1 MADRSFYST
10 YYLFFLDL
18 KKLIL
23 YLETKITPLTI
34 SEYNITMRNDR
45 LAKIFCEIAV
55 IEGLSGNE
63 LEVGNYIKSFLEN
76 LSLHPQMD
84 NSACQ
89 TKSNSG
95 NIICKINGGGNFLLS
110 CHMDTARSTKSL
122 NPVFTE
128 DRIVSS
134 GETVLGVD
142 NRSGIA
148 IMLLLAEKIAREKI
162 PVKGFTLAFATCE
175 ETTLGGSKYME
186 IDKEIKRAFVF
197 DSQNHPGKFINS
209 SYGAA
214 GFKIEIIGKA
224 SHSGISPEKGINA
237 FDIMIHALEGQT
249 YGRIQPELTF
259 NIGKIYG
266 GTATNVV
273 PDNIILEGEVRSV
286 NLKNV
291 EAKIDELKF
300 QFEQVACKLGGSVN
314 FFWNWDFTPFI
325 VTPQSETYHMICDAI
340 NKAGLTTEAVISSAG
355 SDANSYNNRGIE
367 AVNIGIGAQNPHSNE
382 EYILYKDF
390 KNAFNIALELV
401 KE

>member
-1 MADRSFYST
+1 
-10 YYLFFLDL
+10 LFFLDL
-18 KKLIL
+18 KKLVL
-23 YLETKITPLTI
+23 YLETKITHFAI
-34 SEYNITMRNDR
+34 GEYNITMINDR
-45 LAKIFCEIAV
+45 LINIFCELAS
-55 IEGLSGNE
+55 IEGLSGSE
-63 LEVGNYIKSFLEN
+63 KEVGGYIKSFLEKLCLN
-76 LSLHPQMD
+76 PQED
-84 NSACQ
+84 NSLYQ

-110 CHMDTARSTKSL
+110 SHMDTARSTKL
-122 NPVFTE
+122 LIPVFAE
-128 DRIVSS
+128 DRIIS
-134 GETVLGVD
+134 GGDTVLGVD
-142 NRSGIA
+142 NRAGIA
-148 IMLLLAEKIAREKI
+148 ILLLLAEKIVNENI

-197 DSQNHPGKFINS
+197 DSQFHPGKFINS

-224 SHSGISPEKGINA
+224 SHSGLSPEKGINA
-237 FDIMIHALEGQT
+237 FEIMMQALEGQT

-259 NIGKIYG
+259 NIGKIIG
-266 GTATNVV
+266 GSATNVV
-273 PDNIILEGEVRSV
+273 PENIILEGEVRSV

-291 EAKIDELKF
+291 ETKIDELKF
-300 QFEQVACKLGGSVN
+300 LFEKAACKLGGRVN
-314 FFWNWDFTPFI
+314 FNWSWDFTPFI
-325 VTPQSETYHMICDAI
+325 VLPKSETYCMISDAI
-340 NKAGLTTEAVISSAG
+340 AKVGLTAEAVISAAG

-367 AVNIGIGAQNPHSNE
+367 SVNIGIGAQNPHSNE

>member
-1 MADRSFYST
+1 M
-10 YYLFFLDL
+10 FFLDL
-18 KKLIL
+18 KKLVL
-23 YLETKITPLTI
+23 YLETKITHFAI
-34 SEYNITMRNDR
+34 GEYNITMINDR
-45 LAKIFCEIAV
+45 LINIFCELAS
-55 IEGLSGNE
+55 IEGLSGSE
-63 LEVGNYIKSFLEN
+63 KEVGGYIKSFLEKLCLN
-76 LSLHPQMD
+76 PQED
-84 NSACQ
+84 NSVYQ

-110 CHMDTARSTKSL
+110 SHMDTARSTKL
-122 NPVFTE
+122 LIPVFAE
-128 DRIVSS
+128 DRIIS
-134 GETVLGVD
+134 GGDTVLGVD
-142 NRSGIA
+142 NRAGIA
-148 IMLLLAEKIAREKI
+148 ILLLLAEKIVNENI

-197 DSQNHPGKFINS
+197 DSQFHPGKFINS

-224 SHSGISPEKGINA
+224 SHSGLSPEKGINA
-237 FDIMIHALEGQT
+237 FEIMMQALEGQT

-259 NIGKIYG
+259 NIGKIIG
-266 GTATNVV
+266 GSATNVV
-273 PDNIILEGEVRSV
+273 PENIILEGEVRSV

-291 EAKIDELKF
+291 ETKIDELKF
-300 QFEQVACKLGGSVN
+300 LFEKAACKLGGHVN
-314 FFWNWDFTPFI
+314 FNWSWDFTPFI
-325 VTPQSETYHMICDAI
+325 VLPKSETYRMISDAI
-340 NKAGLTTEAVISSAG
+340 AKVGLTAEAVISAAG

-367 AVNIGIGAQNPHSNE
+367 SVNIGIGAQNPHSNE

>member
-1 MADRSFYST
+1 M
-10 YYLFFLDL
+10 FFLDL
-18 KKLIL
+18 KKLVL
-23 YLETKITPLTI
+23 YLETKITLLTI
-34 SEYNITMRNDR
+34 SEYNITMKNER
-45 LAKIFCEIAV
+45 LVKIFCEIAA

-63 LEVGNYIKSFLEN
+63 MEVGNYIKSFLER

-84 NSACQ
+84 NSSIK

-95 NIICKINGGGNFLLS
+95 NILCKINGGGDFLLS

-122 NPVFTE
+122 IPVFTE
-128 DRIVSS
+128 DRITSN

-148 IMLLLAEKIAREKI
+148 IMLLLAEKIVCEKI

-214 GFKIEIIGKA
+214 GFKIEILGKA

-237 FDIMIHALEGQT
+237 FDIMMQALKGQS
-249 YGRIQPELTF
+249 YGRIEPELTF
-259 NIGKIYG
+259 NIGKVYG
-266 GTATNVV
+266 GSATNVV
-273 PDNIILEGEVRSV
+273 PDNIILEGEVRSI
-286 NLKNV
+286 NLKKV
-291 EAKIDELKF
+291 EKKIGELKNLF
-300 QFEQVACKLGGSVN
+300 DKAICELGGNVN
-314 FFWNWDFTPFI
+314 FNWNWDFTPFT
-325 VTPQSETYHMICDAI
+325 VKPQSETYRMISEAI
-340 NKAGLTTEAVISSAG
+340 DRVGLTSEAVISSAG
-355 SDANSYNNRGIE
+355 SDANSYNDRGIE